1 MVVVAAVVAVI
12 NGKIKMKK
20 NKTATALAKLNIAAL
35 ALTGVMQDA
44 NAGRVEESYNSDF
57 QYGHYSESGNRMSV
71 DIFDMAVSAPIAKS
85 MTFSASAVRDLI
97 SGASPKYNKKDSK
110 GNVVQV
116 LSSASPTNWCH
127 QSICDQRDGVN
138 SGLTYFFDNAALNVG
153 GGFSQEQDY
162 TSRFANSNLSW
173 DFNKKL
179 TTLNLGGSVVF
190 DVIEP
195 SVVNRGCSEGIVT
208 NEDTGAVR
216 GANCHKTSQQYLLG
230 VSQVLDKNSLLQ
242 LNMTFNYSDG
252 YLSDPYKQVF
262 FYDTANP
269 LRISDIQNDKRPRQ
283 KTQFAW
289 LAQYVHNFE
298 GLNNAA
304 LHADYRFAMDDWGI
318 NSHTTEL
325 SLHQPIGAGWQVIP
339 RFRYYSQDS
348 ADFYSAVFSGKGK
361 NYDAYSSDYR
371 LAGFGAISGGLKLAK
386 TFTEVSKP
394 IEQMKLQAGVEYYDH
409 SAAYQLGG
417 NNSGSF
423 ADFSYYLVNASVSL
437 KF

>member
-1 MVVVAAVVAVI
+1 
-12 NGKIKMKK
+12 MKK
-20 NKTATALAKLNIAAL
+20 NKSNALAKLNLAAL

-44 NAGRVEESYNSDF
+44 NAGRVEENYNGDF

-71 DIFDMAVSAPIAKS
+71 DIFDMAVSAPIGKN
-85 MTFSASAVRDLI
+85 MTFSGSAVRDVI
-97 SGASPKYNKKDSK
+97 SGASPQYTNKNGK
-110 GNVVQV
+110 GQIVQT
-116 LSSASPTNWCH
+116 LSGASGNAKTSACGS
-127 QSICDQRDGVN
+127 SICDQRDGVN
-138 SGLTYFFDNAALNVG
+138 SALTYFFDNAALNLS

-179 TTLNLGGSVVF
+179 TTLNLGGSVAF
-190 DVIEP
+190 DVVEP
-195 SVVNRGCSEGIVT
+195 TNTNRDCNG
-208 NEDTGAVR
+208 N
-216 GANCHKTSQQYLLG
+216 ANGVGDCHKTSLQYLLG
-230 VSQVLDKNSLLQ
+230 VSQILDKNSLLQ
-242 LNMTFNYSDG
+242 LNMTYSYSDG
-252 YLSDPYKQVF
+252 YLSDPYKQVY
-262 FYDTANP
+262 FYKTAN
-269 LRISDIQNDKRPRQ
+269 LSIDDLSGIGSDKRPRQ

-289 LAQYVHNFE
+289 LSQYVHNFE

-325 SLHQPIGAGWQVIP
+325 SWHQPIGAGWQVIP
-339 RFRYYSQDS
+339 RFRYYSQDN
-348 ADFYSAVFSGKGK
+348 ANFYAPIFVGNKKDFST
-361 NYDAYSSDYR
+361 YSSDYR

-417 NNSGSF
+417 NNSGGF
-423 ADFSYYLVNASVSL
+423 ADFSYYLVNASINL